1 VTVPTVPLA
10 VALLTTSVGR
20 VSVTVCPPI
29 GAFAVGAVRLP
40 ADVGPAALC
49 ETVNEVPLMVSV
61 AVRDAPVFA
70 ATVKLTVPL
79 PLPDPPLVIVTNVAL
94 LVAVHVQPVP
104 AVTGTEPV
112 PPAAAN
118 DDALIVPAVTVHDGV
133 VGVLALLFLVHAAA
147 SASTAAAATSRRSAI
162 CMRANIY

>member
-1 VTVPTVPLA
+1 
-10 VALLTTSVGR
+10 
-20 VSVTVCPPI
+20 
-29 GAFAVGAVRLP
+29 
-40 ADVGPAALC
+40 
-49 ETVNEVPLMVSV
+49 
-61 AVRDAPVFA
+61 
-70 ATVKLTVPL
+70 
-79 PLPDPPLVIVTNVAL
+79 
-94 LVAVHVQPVP
+94 VP